1 MHGEG
6 CTNRDVAYL
15 SVESFP
21 ITIREVSQRRREGW
35 LTNTVLPFVYT
46 IFSLFALS
54 LVYSPR
60 MVVGLAGY
68 RATLVNDIVFDKEIA
83 IDINISYKTN
93 RVRYS
98 T

>member
-6 CTNRDVAYL
+6 TANRDVAYL

-21 ITIREVSQRRREGW
+21 IISGEVSQRWREGW
-35 LTNTVLPFVYT
+35 LTKTVLPFVYT

-54 LVYSPR
+54 LVHSPR
-60 MVVGLAGY
+60 TVVGLAGY
-68 RATLVNDIVFDKEIA
+68 RATLVKDMVLEDC
-83 IDINISYKTN
+83 DRYQCYKTS
-93 RVRYS
+93 RLRYS